1 MGAIADPQNG
11 AVERIGGITVDVT
24 ERVRAE
30 EREQAL
36 QRELRES
43 SHLAGMAEIATGV
56 LHNVGNVLNSLG
68 IANSTARR
76 ELKGLRL
83 DKLEQATTLL
93 LDHRDT
99 LAAFLTEDE
108 RGRHLPEYLP
118 ALSSQISSKSR
129 TIETELETIDQL
141 LRHLSDIVGAQQA
154 LARVGGRREPILLNE
169 LVETALLVQRAELAH
184 IEVVR
189 EYEQLP
195 SIMTDRH
202 KLLQILVNL
211 ISNARDAI
219 QQGASERSRI
229 LVKLAR
235 DAQHAVVT
243 IEDSGIGMAH
253 EVLSKIW
260 QFGFT
265 TKKKGHGFGLHNSA
279 NAAHEIGATLSAHS
293 DGVGH
298 GSRFVLRL
306 PIDNPEP
313 VLSGVAA

>member
-1 MGAIADPQNG
+1 
-11 AVERIGGITVDVT
+11 
-24 ERVRAE
+24 
-30 EREQAL
+30 
-36 QRELRES
+36 
-43 SHLAGMAEIATGV
+43 
-56 LHNVGNVLNSLG
+56 
-68 IANSTARR
+68 
-76 ELKGLRL
+76 
-83 DKLEQATTLL
+83 
-93 LDHRDT
+93 
-99 LAAFLTEDE
+99 
-108 RGRHLPEYLP
+108 
-118 ALSSQISSKSR
+118 
-129 TIETELETIDQL
+129 
-141 LRHLSDIVGAQQA
+141 
-154 LARVGGRREPILLNE
+154 
-169 LVETALLVQRAELAH
+169 
-184 IEVVR
+184 
-189 EYEQLP
+189 
-195 SIMTDRH
+195 MTDRH